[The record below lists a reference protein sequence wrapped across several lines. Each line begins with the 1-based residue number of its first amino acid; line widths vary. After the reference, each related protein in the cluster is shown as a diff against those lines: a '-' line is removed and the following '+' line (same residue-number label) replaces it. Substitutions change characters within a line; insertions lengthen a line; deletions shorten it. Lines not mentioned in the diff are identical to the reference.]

1 MKKQPPGFSGGSFL
15 CASRYIRGR
24 FVLSGAFI
32 GSLPMLDSLKRLF
45 SDFTSGNDKLEVGEE
60 EVRLAAAALLFHV
73 VAVDGV
79 VTPAER
85 AMLADLLK
93 RRFDLD
99 AEETGALM
107 AAAESADAEAV
118 DLYRFTSALKQ
129 RLESADRER
138 IIEMMWKLGFADG
151 RLDEFE
157 DNVIWRVAELLGVST
172 QARIRLKQAAR
183 DRPG

>member
-1 MKKQPPGFSGGSFL
+1 
-15 CASRYIRGR
+15 
-24 FVLSGAFI
+24 
-32 GSLPMLDSLKRLF
+32 MLDSLKRMF
-45 SDFTSGNDKLEVGEE
+45 NEFTSGNDKVAVGED

-85 AMLADLLK
+85 TLLAELLK

-99 AEETGALM
+99 AAETAALV

-129 RLESADRER
+129 RLDSGDRER

-151 RLDEFE
+151 RVDEFE
-157 DNVIWRVAELLGVST
+157 DNAIWRVAELLGVST